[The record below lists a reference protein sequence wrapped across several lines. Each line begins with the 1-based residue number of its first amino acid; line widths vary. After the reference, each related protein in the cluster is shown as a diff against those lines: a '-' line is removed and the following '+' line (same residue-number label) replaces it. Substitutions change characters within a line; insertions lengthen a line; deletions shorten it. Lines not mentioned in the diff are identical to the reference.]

1 MSSDDF
7 ACVYNSGNGGGNNN
21 DQSNP
26 GNGYTASH
34 PNSTTQAALESTN
47 DAGTNS
53 DREYHGGTWHG
64 DLA

>member
-7 ACVYNSGNGGGNNN
+7 ACAYNAGNGSGANN

-26 GNGYTASH
+26 GDGLSSSH
-34 PNSTTQAALESTN
+34 PNSTTQAAYECHN
-47 DAGTNS
+47 DAGSNT
-53 DREYHGGTWHG
+53 DREYYGGTWHG